1 MKETLH
7 YLAPYLKRYRWQYL
21 GGAVFVVLTNVFRI
35 INPRIIQH
43 AVDYLKSDI
52 ELQRLVI
59 YGGLIVGV
67 ALLEGLFLFNM
78 RRTLIVA
85 SRKIEFDMRNAIFK
99 HLETLPPAFYLKM
112 PTGDIMARAT
122 NDLSAVR
129 SLLGPGIA
137 YSINTVMA
145 FLFVIPMMIYISPRL
160 TLYALLPF
168 PVVAVL
174 VNRFSRLIHQR
185 FEQIQAQFSRLTTH
199 AQETISGITIIK
211 WFVQE
216 RAQGEKFARLSQEYL
231 KRNLAFARVQAAFHP
246 SLFVVIGLATLL
258 VLWQGGIAVI
268 RGSISLGELTAF
280 LLYLGIL
287 IWPSIALGW
296 VVGLFQQGSASLK
309 RIRQILEARPDFD
322 DVGAPALPT
331 GFKGSVRFQHLR
343 FGYYPET
350 MVLKD
355 ISLEIPYGKKLGIL
369 GTTGSGKSTLV
380 KLLPHFY
387 PVEKGQLYFDEWD
400 INDLPLAPLRQ
411 QISMVPQET
420 FLFSDTIFNNIVYS
434 NPQATRADVERVA
447 RLAAI
452 HEEIVAYPDGY
463 DTLLGER
470 GINLSGGQKQR
481 VAIARALLKPAAI
494 YIFDDAFSALDTQ
507 TEAVILKN
515 LFQELAGR
523 TVILISHRISTLKAC
538 ETIIVLQEGQ
548 IAEQG
553 SHEEL
558 IARGGLY
565 AWLYEKQLLEEEI
578 QSVD

>member
-1 MKETLH
+1 MKETLR
-7 YLAPYLKRYRWQYL
+7 YLYPYLKRYRWQY
-21 GGAVFVVLTNVFRI
+21 GSGALFVILTNMFRI

-43 AVDYLKSDI
+43 AVDYLKQEI
-52 ELQRLVI
+52 AYHRLI
-59 YGGLIVGV
+59 HYAALIIGV
-67 ALLEGLFLFNM
+67 ALLEGIFLFLM

-85 SRKIEFDMRNAIFK
+85 SRRIEFDMRNDIFS
-99 HLETLPPAFYLKM
+99 HLEKLPPAFYLKM

-122 NDLSAVR
+122 NDLNAVR

-137 YSINTVMA
+137 YSINTIVA

-160 TLYALLPF
+160 TLVALVPF
-168 PVVAVL
+168 PVVALL
-174 VNRFSRLIHQR
+174 VNRFSKLIHQR

-199 AQETISGITIIK
+199 AQETISGITIVK

-216 RAQGEKFARLSQEYL
+216 PFQGRKFAQLSQEYL

-268 RGSISLGELTAF
+268 NGTITLGELTAF

-309 RIRQILEARPDFD
+309 RIRQILETQPEFGTKTGDS
-322 DVGAPALPT
+322 LPRGFT
-331 GFKGSVRFQHLR
+331 GHVRFNHLS
-343 FGYYPET
+343 FGYFPEKK
-350 MVLKD
+350 VLMD
-355 ISLEIPYGKKLGIL
+355 VSLEIPRGQKVGLLGP
-369 GTTGSGKSTLV
+369 TGSGKSTLV

-387 PVEKGQLYFDEWD
+387 PIGRGQLLFDEWD
-400 INDLPLAPLRQ
+400 INDLPLMPLRQ

-420 FLFSDTIFNNIVYS
+420 FLFSDTIYNNIVYS
-434 NPQATRADVERVA
+434 NPHATKADVERVA

-452 HEEIVAYPDGY
+452 HDEIMAYPDGY

-481 VAIARALLKPAAI
+481 VAIARAILKQAAI

-507 TEAVILKN
+507 TEARILAN
-515 LFQELAGR
+515 LFPELTDR
-523 TVILISHRISTLKAC
+523 TVIFISHRISTLQNC
-538 ETIIVLQEGQ
+538 DTIVVLQEGK
-548 IAEQG
+548 IVEQG
-553 SHEEL
+553 NHTEL
-558 IARGGLY
+558 LQQGGVY